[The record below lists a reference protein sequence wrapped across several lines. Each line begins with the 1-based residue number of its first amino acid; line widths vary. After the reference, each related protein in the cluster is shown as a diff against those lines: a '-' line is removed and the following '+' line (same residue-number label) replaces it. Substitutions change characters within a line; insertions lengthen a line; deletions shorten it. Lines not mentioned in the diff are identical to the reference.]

1 MNQLTACIFPDTL
14 PDEQLL
20 FPLVQV
26 FDQLVQMQAVE
37 DEPLQSRLLTP
48 FVASLLEQNRLGLV
62 TTAPLGGQR
71 QRFLALVHDM
81 HTRGDDYLSQ
91 LSLLTLAGMNQR
103 QESKSTL
110 ISSLL
115 HRVDILPAQQAEEQL
130 LWQARLTLKLGE
142 LYELQQ
148 AELHQALGSILR
160 QKEHLLAELK
170 DDEDDIF
177 ALTGSLEGGLHDE
190 ASMMPHLL
198 KAWTRLYFHAPP
210 ISTTLFVTGYEGAL
224 DALEEACRHRTGQ
237 APVPLAS
244 LALPLLPGG
253 PAPAL
258 NPADRLIERCPEP
271 VRQALHTLEIV
282 PDYSPA
288 GLQKIA
294 AALDAC
300 HPEWLRCLEACYPAA
315 RHDRCMLDLIAYPL
329 ITARQLFMEG
339 LCGPGSLPAEPQQSG
354 ETSPGLL
361 VGLVRTATAGDKR

>member
-37 DEPLQSRLLTP
+37 DEPLNSSLLTP
-48 FVASLLEQNRLGLV
+48 FVTSLLEQDRLSLV
-62 TTAPLGGQR
+62 STAPLGGQR

-91 LSLLTLAGMNQR
+91 LSLLSLAGMNQR

-115 HRVDILPAQQAEEQL
+115 NRVDILPAQQAEEQL

-142 LYELQQ
+142 MYELQQ

-170 DDEDDIF
+170 DDEEDIF
-177 ALTGSLEGGLHDE
+177 TLTESLQGGMHEE
-190 ASMMPHLL
+190 ASMLSHRL

-210 ISTTLFVTGYEGAL
+210 PVSPTLFVTGYEGAI
-224 DALEEACRHRTGQ
+224 DALEEAYLHRTGQ
-237 APVPLAS
+237 ASIRLAS
-244 LALPLLPGG
+244 LPLPVILDGA
-253 PAPAL
+253 APAL
-258 NPADRLIERCPEP
+258 NPAGRLIERCPAP
-271 VRQALHTLEIV
+271 VRQAFNAIGSV

-288 GLQKIA
+288 GLQEIA
-294 AALDAC
+294 ATLDARA
-300 HPEWLRCLEACYPAA
+300 PEWERSLEVCYPAA
-315 RHDRCMLDLIAYPL
+315 QFDRCVLDLIAYPSE
-329 ITARQLFMEG
+329 TARRLFVEG
-339 LCGPGSLPAEPQQSG
+339 LCRPGSLPAEPRPG
-354 ETSPGLL
+354 ETSLGVM
-361 VGLVRTATAGDKR
+361 VGLVKTAKKESNE